1 MKRRRAFPRALG
13 FLAKWSTAAIV
24 LLTAC
29 SSGVGN
35 RAGLRELARVCLALA
50 DLPEHNEE
58 SKRLGNHYHFA
69 DYMNTLEEGSTP
81 FILLYQPNL

>member
-1 MKRRRAFPRALG
+1 MDSKLKAHPHDDG
-13 FLAKWSTAAIV
+13 FEI
-24 LLTAC
+24 
-29 SSGVGN
+29 VGN

-50 DLPEHNEE
+50 DLPEDEEE

-81 FILLYQPNL
+81 FILLYRPNL